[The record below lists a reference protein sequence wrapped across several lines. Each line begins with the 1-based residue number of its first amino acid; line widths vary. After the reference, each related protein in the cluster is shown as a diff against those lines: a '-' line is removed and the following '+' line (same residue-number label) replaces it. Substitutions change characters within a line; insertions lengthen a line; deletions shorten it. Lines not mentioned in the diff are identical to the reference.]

1 MTSLDK
7 PTSDTDS
14 TTRTDQE
21 ATDAKAV
28 TEAALFEAFGGVRGM
43 VETVVPGLL
52 FVTIFTINKD
62 LHSSAIAALAV
73 SLILVAVR
81 LIRKDTV
88 KHAFSGVF
96 GVAFGVVFAMMT
108 GNAKD
113 FYLPGML
120 YTLGLALAY
129 LITTLA
135 GVPLIGLILGPVFK
149 ENLSWRTRNPGRKKA
164 YAKASYAWGLILLA
178 KCAILFPL
186 YWWADTTQFGWVLVA
201 LKIPPFLLAVYLT
214 WVFLAKAPPPI
225 DVFAEMEAEEQAEK
239 DRKAAEAAAAPRRA
253 TRSSEERQAV
263 APKPRGGPGTVSH
276 GSGPSPYVR
285 PALSRPSRPGAP
297 TAGPPTA
304 PREPARPR
312 TAARRRPPG
321 SPRCSASEPAARG

>member
-7 PTSDTDS
+7 PTA
-14 TTRTDQE
+14 DQE
-21 ATDAKAV
+21 SDSKAV
-28 TEAALFEAFGGVRGM
+28 TEAALFEAFGGVRGL

-62 LHSSAIAALAV
+62 LHMSAIAALAV
-73 SLILVAVR
+73 SLVLVVVR
-81 LIRKDTV
+81 LVMKGTV

-120 YTLGLALAY
+120 YTLGTAVAY
-129 LITTLA
+129 IVTTLC

-164 YAKASYAWGLILLA
+164 YAKASWAWGLILLA
-178 KCAILFPL
+178 KCAILFPM
-186 YWWADTTQFGWVLVA
+186 YWWADTTKFGWVLIA
-201 LKIPPFLLAVYLT
+201 LKIPPFLLAVWLT
-214 WVFLAKAPPPI
+214 WVFLAKAPAPI

-239 DRKAAEAAAAPRRA
+239 EAKAAR
-253 TRSSEERQAV
+253 
-263 APKPRGGPGTVSH
+263 KD
-276 GSGPSPYVR
+276 SG
-285 PALSRPSRPGAP
+285 
-297 TAGPPTA
+297 
-304 PREPARPR
+304 
-312 TAARRRPPG
+312 AARHRR
-321 SPRCSASEPAARG
+321 EV

>member
-1 MTSLDK
+1 MTSHDR
-7 PTSDTDS
+7 PTTDAEGGPDAPAGPS
-14 TTRTDQE
+14 PDPGDRTDADNRQ
-21 ATDAKAV
+21 V

-62 LHSSAIAALAV
+62 LHVSAIAALAV
-73 SLILVAVR
+73 SLVLGAVR

-96 GVAFGVVFAMMT
+96 GVAFGVAFAMMT

-129 LITTLA
+129 MITTVA

-164 YAKASYAWGLILLA
+164 YAKASWAWGLILFA

-186 YWWADTTQFGWVLVA
+186 YWWADTAQLGWILIA

-225 DVFAEMEAEEQAEK
+225 DVFAEMEAKEQAEK
-239 DRKAAEAAAAPRRA
+239 EAEERRRGEREVLDGVADDLYQGMASEVAAEAATDAAGEPPRRA
-253 TRSSEERQAV
+253 R
-263 APKPRGGPGTVSH
+263 H
-276 GSGPSPYVR
+276 
-285 PALSRPSRPGAP
+285 
-297 TAGPPTA
+297 
-304 PREPARPR
+304 
-312 TAARRRPPG
+312 RR
-321 SPRCSASEPAARG
+321 

>member
-7 PTSDTDS
+7 PTTEETSADTSAD
-14 TTRTDQE
+14 
-21 ATDAKAV
+21 DARAV

-43 VETVVPGLL
+43 VETVLPGLL
-52 FVTIFTINKD
+52 FVSIYTVNKN
-62 LHSSAIAALAV
+62 LHMSALAALGVA
-73 SLILVAVR
+73 LVMVVVR
-81 LIRKDTV
+81 LARRDTV

-96 GVAFGVVFAMMT
+96 GVGFGVVFAMMT

-129 LITTLA
+129 IVTAMA
-135 GVPLIGLILGPVFK
+135 GVPLIGLMLGPVFK

-164 YAKASYAWGLILLA
+164 YTKASWAWGLILLA

-186 YWWADTTQFGWVLVA
+186 YWWADTTQLGWVLVA

-225 DVFAEMEAEEQAEK
+225 DVFAEMEAQERAEEE
-239 DRKAAEAAAAPRRA
+239 RKAAAAGEDAGEEA
-253 TRSSEERQAV
+253 
-263 APKPRGGPGTVSH
+263 
-276 GSGPSPYVR
+276 
-285 PALSRPSRPGAP
+285 PAGRH
-297 TAGPPTA
+297 
-304 PREPARPR
+304 
-312 TAARRRPPG
+312 RRR
-321 SPRCSASEPAARG
+321 S

>member
-7 PTSDTDS
+7 PT
-14 TTRTDQE
+14 E
-21 ATDAKAV
+21 AAQQDDPRAV

-52 FVTIFTINKD
+52 FVTIYTINKD
-62 LHSSAIAALAV
+62 LHMSAIAALAV
-73 SLILVAVR
+73 SLVLVVVR
-81 LIRKDTV
+81 LAMKDTV

-120 YTLGLALAY
+120 YTLGLSLAY
-129 LITTLA
+129 IITTLC
-135 GVPLIGLILGPVFK
+135 GVPLLGLILGPVFK

-186 YWWADTTQFGWVLVA
+186 YWWADTTQLGWVLIA
-201 LKIPPFLLAVYLT
+201 LKIPPFLLAVWLT
-214 WVFLAKAPPPI
+214 WVFLAKAPAPI
-225 DVFAEMEAEEQAEK
+225 DVFAEMEAEE
-239 DRKAAEAAAAPRRA
+239 KAAESRAAESKGAESSGVAATESA
-253 TRSSEERQAV
+253 D
-263 APKPRGGPGTVSH
+263 
-276 GSGPSPYVR
+276 
-285 PALSRPSRPGAP
+285 
-297 TAGPPTA
+297 AGP
-304 PREPARPR
+304 RH
-312 TAARRRPPG
+312 RRDG
-321 SPRCSASEPAARG
+321 

>member
-1 MTSLDK
+1 MTSTDK
-7 PTSDTDS
+7 PAATDPNAPGTGADPQSD
-14 TTRTDQE
+14 
-21 ATDAKAV
+21 ADAKAV

-62 LHSSAIAALAV
+62 LHVSAIAALAV
-73 SLILVAVR
+73 SLLLVAVR
-81 LIRKDTV
+81 LIRRDTV

-120 YTLGLALAY
+120 YTLGLAVAY
-129 LITTLA
+129 IGTSVA

-149 ENLSWRTRNPGRKKA
+149 ENLSWRTRNPGRKSA
-164 YAKASYAWGLILLA
+164 YTKASYAWGFILLA

-186 YWWADTTQFGWVLVA
+186 YWWADTAQLGWVLVS

-214 WVFLAKAPPPI
+214 WLFLAKAPAPI
-225 DVFAEMEAEEQAEK
+225 DVFAEMEAEEEAEK
-239 DRKAAEAAAAPRRA
+239 AAAA
-253 TRSSEERQAV
+253 
-263 APKPRGGPGTVSH
+263 
-276 GSGPSPYVR
+276 
-285 PALSRPSRPGAP
+285 SREQR
-297 TAGPPTA
+297 
-304 PREPARPR
+304 
-312 TAARRRPPG
+312 
-321 SPRCSASEPAARG
+321 

>member
-7 PTSDTDS
+7 PTTEETSADTSAD
-14 TTRTDQE
+14 
-21 ATDAKAV
+21 DARAV

-43 VETVVPGLL
+43 VETVLPGLL
-52 FVTIFTINKD
+52 FVSIYTVNKN
-62 LHSSAIAALAV
+62 LHMSAFAALG
-73 SLILVAVR
+73 VALAMVVVR
-81 LIRKDTV
+81 LARRDTV

-96 GVAFGVVFAMMT
+96 GVGFGVVFAMMT

-129 LITTLA
+129 IVTAMA
-135 GVPLIGLILGPVFK
+135 GVPLIGLMLGPVFK

-164 YAKASYAWGLILLA
+164 YTKASWAWGLILLA

-186 YWWADTTQFGWVLVA
+186 YWWADTTQLGWVLVA

-225 DVFAEMEAEEQAEK
+225 DVFAEMEAEERAEEE
-239 DRKAAEAAAAPRRA
+239 RKAAAA
-253 TRSSEERQAV
+253 SGESE
-263 APKPRGGPGTVSH
+263 
-276 GSGPSPYVR
+276 
-285 PALSRPSRPGAP
+285 GAP
-297 TAGPPTA
+297 AGRHR
-304 PREPARPR
+304 RE
-312 TAARRRPPG
+312 
-321 SPRCSASEPAARG
+321 S

>member
-7 PTSDTDS
+7 PTTDDKPTTGDTSSD
-14 TTRTDQE
+14 
-21 ATDAKAV
+21 DARAV

-43 VETVVPGLL
+43 VETVLPGLL
-52 FVTIFTINKD
+52 FVSIYTVNKD
-62 LHSSAIAALAV
+62 LHMSAIAALAV
-73 SLILVAVR
+73 SLVMVVVR
-81 LIRKDTV
+81 LVMKDTV

-129 LITTLA
+129 IVTAMA
-135 GVPLIGLILGPVFK
+135 GVPLIGLMLGPVFR

-164 YAKASYAWGLILLA
+164 YTKASWAWGLILLG
-178 KCAILFPL
+178 KSAILFPL
-186 YWWADTTQFGWVLVA
+186 YWWADTTQLGWVLVT

-225 DVFAEMEAEEQAEK
+225 DVFAEMEARERAEEE
-239 DRKAAEAAAAPRRA
+239 REAASAQEDGGTAPAGRHRRRA
-253 TRSSEERQAV
+253 
-263 APKPRGGPGTVSH
+263 
-276 GSGPSPYVR
+276 
-285 PALSRPSRPGAP
+285 
-297 TAGPPTA
+297 
-304 PREPARPR
+304 
-312 TAARRRPPG
+312 
-321 SPRCSASEPAARG
+321 

>member
-1 MTSLDK
+1 MTSHDR
-7 PTSDTDS
+7 PT
-14 TTRTDQE
+14 
-21 ATDAKAV
+21 TDAEGPHRPATAADPAPGPGADGRQV

-52 FVTIFTINKD
+52 FVAIFTVNKD
-62 LHSSAIAALAV
+62 LHVSAIAALAV
-73 SLILVAVR
+73 SLVLTAVR

-120 YTLGLALAY
+120 YTLGLAVAY
-129 LITTLA
+129 LVTTLA

-164 YAKASYAWGLILLA
+164 YAKASLAWGLILLA

-186 YWWADTTQFGWVLVA
+186 YWWADTTQLGWVLIA

-214 WVFLAKAPPPI
+214 WVFLVKAPPPI
-225 DVFAEMEAEEQAEK
+225 DVFAEMEAKEKAEEEAQERRRIEREAL
-239 DRKAAEAAAAPRRA
+239 DRVADDLYGDVVAEAAAERPQGPR
-253 TRSSEERQAV
+253 
-263 APKPRGGPGTVSH
+263 H
-276 GSGPSPYVR
+276 
-285 PALSRPSRPGAP
+285 
-297 TAGPPTA
+297 
-304 PREPARPR
+304 
-312 TAARRRPPG
+312 RR
-321 SPRCSASEPAARG
+321 

>member
-7 PTSDTDS
+7 PTS
-14 TTRTDQE
+14 TDQ
-21 ATDAKAV
+21 DARASKEV
-28 TEAALFEAFGGVRGM
+28 TEAALFEAFGGLRGM
-43 VETVVPGLL
+43 VETVLPGLL

-62 LHSSAIAALAV
+62 LKSSAIAALGV
-73 SLILVAVR
+73 SLALVAVR
-81 LIRKDTV
+81 LIRRDTV

-129 LITTLA
+129 IVTAIA

-164 YAKASYAWGLILLA
+164 YTKASLAWGLILLG
-178 KCAILFPL
+178 KCAVLFPL
-186 YWWADTTQFGWVLVA
+186 YWWADPTRFGWVSVA

-225 DVFAEMEAEEQAEK
+225 DVFAEMEAEERAEK
-239 DRKAAEAAAAPRRA
+239 ARKEAAAA
-253 TRSSEERQAV
+253 E
-263 APKPRGGPGTVSH
+263 G
-276 GSGPSPYVR
+276 R
-285 PALSRPSRPGAP
+285 P
-297 TAGPPTA
+297 
-304 PREPARPR
+304 EI
-312 TAARRRPPG
+312 
-321 SPRCSASEPAARG
+321 